1 MEVKK
6 IIRMRQVES
15 MHFEKTEAF
24 QDRKIMRE
32 RQTTNHKQQDNK
44 KRIDGDDPSNTD
56 NGGK

>member
-44 KRIDGDDPSNTD
+44 KENRWRWSF
-56 NGGK
+56 